1 VTRGPV
7 GMVFDRAL
15 TPELLSVALRVA
27 TESGG
32 SPDARRLLTIALRDH
47 VSPQEAKGKMK
58 KCLSRVWVN
67 PPANA
72 REMIRWAIDHQHLD
86 VDGTVLHMG
95 AVLATFPF
103 AGVVAAIVGR
113 QLHLEG
119 AVDPRRVRAEARVSL
134 GDRSSVD
141 VGARKVVTTMR
152 YLGLLA
158 GPSRGPLGLGR
169 QPTVDSALLR
179 WVTHAV
185 LLTRQVGAVG
195 VDEPSRALE
204 LATLKLGDGQS
215 DNYPF
220 LELHVEGARI
230 IATPRVTASDRRVNV
245 DLRWPAPEFQGKFDL
260 G

>member
-119 AVDPRRVRAEARVSL
+119 AVDPRRVRAEARGVTRRPFERRRRCSEGGDHDALSRSVGWPKSRTTGSWSPADRGLCVTSL
-134 GDRSSVD
+134 GD
-141 VGARKVVTTMR
+141 ARR
-152 YLGLLA
+152 APHPPGRR
-158 GPSRGPLGLGR
+158 RGR
-169 QPTVDSALLR
+169 
-179 WVTHAV
+179 
-185 LLTRQVGAVG
+185 
-195 VDEPSRALE
+195 
-204 LATLKLGDGQS
+204 
-215 DNYPF
+215 
-220 LELHVEGARI
+220 
-230 IATPRVTASDRRVNV
+230 
-245 DLRWPAPEFQGKFDL
+245 
-260 G
+260 